1 MSDSTGRRR
10 CEQCG
15 IMSYPHSS
23 CHCVHC
29 GLKHKHHLGCK
40 YRAARVAAVEDQLQ
54 AGIHAAEIGQSV
66 VRLPSGFVGSA
77 RWYQQLY
84 YDAMAL
90 PIRFGKPDLF
100 ITMTCNPRWIE
111 ITSALPLGSH
121 WKDHPEIIARVF
133 MRKVRQFI
141 KEMVQ
146 DEIFGVV
153 LGYVYRIE
161 WQVCISCCG
170 L

>member
-1 MSDSTGRRR
+1 MEFYCDLFAQVESRNADFHRLPA
-10 CEQCG
+10 QQ
-15 IMSYPHSS
+15 I
-23 CHCVHC
+23 
-29 GLKHKHHLGCK
+29 K

-54 AGIHAAEIGQSV
+54 AGINAAEIGQSV

-133 MRKVRQFI
+133 MRKFRQFI

-161 WQVCISCCG
+161 WQVCISWCG